1 MVSPSVRDGPSIAAR
16 HDAGRAHLGQVLG
29 YWLSRSRWSFRK
41 LQELSG
47 WATGEDRPLPNS
59 AIAHV
64 RNGNLRQPGFR
75 IFEALCA
82 VNLAVDDWQQHGA
95 DYCTA
100 RYGPLPRT
108 IAPPDL
114 DDAIVLQH
122 PDTQEPLTLCD
133 WFLIFCG
140 RLMLPFADQ
149 ITITPSQ
156 ASDASAKLLAM
167 IDDAIAPQALPPR
180 AALDAIVA
188 AYPITDRKRQARL
201 RDWLVRGH
209 HLDPDTIEEELEPLA
224 ATIATLRGINP
235 DTYTT
240 QDLWRDLIRDRRRS

>member
-1 MVSPSVRDGPSIAAR
+1 MPAPTVRDGPSIDLR
-16 HDAGRAHLGQVLG
+16 HDAGRAHLGQVMG
-29 YWLSRSRWSFRK
+29 YWLSRSRWSFRQ
-41 LQELSG
+41 LQDLTQ
-47 WATGEDRPLPNS
+47 WATGEDRPLHSS

-64 RNGNLRQPGFR
+64 RNGNLRQPGFK
-75 IFEALCA
+75 IFEALAA

-100 RYGPLPRT
+100 RYGPLPRNIT
-108 IAPPDL
+108 PSDVA
-114 DDAIVLQH
+114 DAIVLQH
-122 PDTQEPLTLCD
+122 PDTQDPLTLCD

-140 RLMLPFADQ
+140 RLQLPCADS

-156 ASDASAKLLAM
+156 APDASAKLLAM
-167 IDDAIAPQALPPR
+167 IDDAIAPLALPPR
-180 AALDAIVA
+180 AALDAIAA
-188 AYPITDRKRQARL
+188 AYPVTDRKRQARL

-224 ATIATLRGINP
+224 ATIASLRGISP
-235 DTYTT
+235 DAYTS